1 AQHPADRRP
10 AAFPFGSSRTRT
22 RCPLPDPQNGCRNSG
37 HKRSC
42 TAVQGKSSAAADYHG
57 RVTFRSILCPVDFSP
72 QSRLALRWAVAFG
85 RRFGGRITVMF
96 VNDPILI
103 AAARAA
109 YKGRRTFVDKTSA
122 ELARFV
128 TQATRAGEELRERI
142 TPVVRVG
149 NPADEILREVKRL

>member
-1 AQHPADRRP
+1 
-10 AAFPFGSSRTRT
+10 
-22 RCPLPDPQNGCRNSG
+22 
-37 HKRSC
+37 
-42 TAVQGKSSAAADYHG
+42 
-57 RVTFRSILCPVDFSP
+57 
-72 QSRLALRWAVAFG
+72 WAVAFG

-109 YKGRRTFVDKTSA
+109 YKGRRTFVDKTTA

-149 NPADEILREVKRL
+149 NPADEILREVKRLRTDLGVMGSHGLNGVQKALFGSTTEQVLRRAQVPVLAIPRSTASRRKNDFADFASVIAPIDLAGEWETDA